1 MKNGTVMFIT
11 VNKTSQADQ
20 QVTGA
25 NYLIYLL
32 APTDYCFPHSEYSSK
47 HWDQVKQR
55 YIGLLLS
62 SQHSKVGRYVIG

>member
-20 QVTGA
+20 QVAGA

-32 APTDYCFPHSEYSSK
+32 APLIPHSEYSSK

-62 SQHSKVGRYVIG
+62 SQRSKVGR